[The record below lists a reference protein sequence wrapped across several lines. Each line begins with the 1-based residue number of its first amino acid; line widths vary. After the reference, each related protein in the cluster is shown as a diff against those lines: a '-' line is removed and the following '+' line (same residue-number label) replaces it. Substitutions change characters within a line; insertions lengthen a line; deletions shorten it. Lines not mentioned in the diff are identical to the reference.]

1 MKITIDEDICRR
13 EGLSFAEVLMMT
25 LIKTGVEI
33 DDLIKIMI
41 KKKML
46 IKDPTLSDV
55 LYVEQ
60 HWNTTCDKV
69 LVESNVAAI
78 KETKI
83 ESLAKTLMTLFP
95 AGKKQGTS
103 QYWKGNLRDN
113 TIRLSKFFK
122 LYGNIYTD
130 EQIIEATKSYIS
142 SFNGNY
148 QHMRVLKYF
157 IWKDIKKL
165 NSDGEGFIDEVS
177 DLATF
182 LENAKEENKIRED
195 WMSTMV

>member
-1 MKITIDEDICRR
+1 MKIIIDEDICRR

-33 DDLIKIMI
+33 DDLIKTMI

-46 IKDPTLSDV
+46 VKDQSLSDV

-60 HWNTTCDKV
+60 HWNITCDKV
-69 LVESNVAAI
+69 LVESNVATTQ
-78 KETKI
+78 ETKI

-103 QYWKGNLRDN
+103 QYWRGNLRDN

-130 EQIIEATKSYIS
+130 EQIIEATKRYIS

-165 NSDGEGFIDEVS
+165 NSNGEGFIDEVS

-182 LENAKEENKIRED
+182 LENAKDENKMRED